1 MTVTAPKDGEELIGL
16 LKTALGHHGG
26 PFCTRY
32 PRDKAP
38 AEPRPVAE
46 IAAVP
51 YGSWEQLRPGRD
63 IGILAVGTMVAPAL
77 GAAELVAADGVD
89 CAVVNCRFLKPMD
102 HALLESL
109 TQRHRVLVTVEEG
122 TVVNGFGAYLAE
134 TLQTTHPEV
143 RVVALGVP
151 DRLMEQAP
159 RADQLHALGLTPDG
173 IARRIMALLHEESFE
188 AR

>member
-1 MTVTAPKDGEELIGL
+1 
-16 LKTALGHHGG
+16 
-26 PFCTRY
+26 
-32 PRDKAP
+32 
-38 AEPRPVAE
+38 
-46 IAAVP
+46 
-51 YGSWEQLRPGRD
+51 
-63 IGILAVGTMVAPAL
+63 MVAPAL
-77 GAAELVAADGVD
+77 GAAELVAAEGVD

-102 HALLESL
+102 HAMLESL
-109 TQRHRVLVTVEEG
+109 TQRHRILVTVEEG

-151 DRLMEQAP
+151 DRLIEQAP
-159 RADQLHALGLTPDG
+159 RADQLQALGLTADG